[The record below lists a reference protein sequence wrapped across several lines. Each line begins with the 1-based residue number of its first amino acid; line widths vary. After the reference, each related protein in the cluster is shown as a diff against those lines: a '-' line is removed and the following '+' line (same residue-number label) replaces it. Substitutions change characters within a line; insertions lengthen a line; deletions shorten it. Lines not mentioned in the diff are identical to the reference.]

1 MNEANEV
8 LSDPEK
14 RKRYDLLGADWEKYA
29 GGGRGTGGGS
39 GTGGTGRPGGT
50 ADPFGPGGPF
60 AGYARP
66 GSGAG
71 PGGARY
77 EFRSAPGSDAGFS
90 DFFRTFFGGG
100 MADDGDAAAAGS
112 RAAGRGGPRTR
123 TSTASMDDLLG
134 GLGYQAARAG
144 YPAGAF
150 DADGQDMLGADG
162 RRVAGGRGGSRT
174 VEAPVEIS
182 LHEAATGTTRIVQ
195 LDEARL
201 EVKIPRGADTGS
213 RVRLRGK
220 GGGGRDLVLVVKVTP
235 HPSFTRQ
242 GADLIRE
249 LPVTLR
255 EALLGAE
262 VLDRDARRPRP
273 PQGARRDAERP
284 DDPPQGQGDAAPAG
298 RRPRRPARQG
308 EGRPPDAPV
317 RRGEGGRRELLR
329 PRRAARP
336 EGVVIGA
343 FTERPAGRPPNQRPG
358 RRPGRRPVR
367 RPGRRYLGSAPKL
380 EWAARRQEPSTQWKT
395 ESRGFAVL
403 CGTPLIVSSVV
414 TT

>member
-1 MNEANEV
+1 MEFRDYYETLGVPRTATAAEIKKAFRKLARQHHPDVKPGDAAAEARFKAVNEANEV
-8 LSDPEK
+8 LSDPDK
-14 RKRYDLLGADWEKYA
+14 RKRYDVLGADWEKYA
-29 GGGRGTGGGS
+29 GGSRGTGGSRGA
-39 GTGGTGRPGGT
+39 GGAGRGGTGRPGGT

-77 EFRSAPGSDAGFS
+77 EFRSAPGGDAGFS

-100 MADDGDAAAAGS
+100 MAGGGEPAAGGP
-112 RAAGRGGPRTR
+112 RAAGRGGPQTR
-123 TSTASMDDLLG
+123 TSTASIDDLLG
-134 GLGYQAARAG
+134 GLGYQTGTAG

-150 DADGQDMLGADG
+150 GADGYDPSAADG
-162 RRVAGGRGGSRT
+162 RRVAGGRGASRT

-201 EVKIPRGADTGS
+201 EVKIPRGVDTGG

-235 HPSFTRQ
+235 HPSFTRR

-262 VLDRDARRPRP
+262 VPIATLDGRVILKV
-273 PQGARRDAERP
+273 
-284 DDPPQGQGDAAPAG
+284 PAG
-298 RRPRRPARQG
+298 TQNGRTIRLKGKGMPHLRGDGRGDLLAKVKVVLPTHLSDEAKAAAGSFCDLAEQPDPR
-308 EGRPPDAPV
+308 AP
-317 RRGEGGRRELLR
+317 
-329 PRRAARP
+329 
-336 EGVVIGA
+336 
-343 FTERPAGRPPNQRPG
+343 
-358 RRPGRRPVR
+358 
-367 RPGRRYLGSAPKL
+367 
-380 EWAARRQEPSTQWKT
+380 
-395 ESRGFAVL
+395 
-403 CGTPLIVSSVV
+403 
-414 TT
+414 